1 MSSPVPPPPE
11 SPFISMHTAVILLTA
26 IVIGLVIGGLTFL
39 SDFSAPGAVLAGL
52 GASGLSVPGLRQ
64 LIR

>member
-1 MSSPVPPPPE
+1 MSSPPE
-11 SPFISMHTAVILLTA
+11 PPFISMHTAVVLVTA
-26 IVIGLVIGGLTFL
+26 AIIGLIFGGLTFL

-52 GASGLSVPGLRQ
+52 GAAGLSIPVLRS

>member
-1 MSSPVPPPPE
+1 
-11 SPFISMHTAVILLTA
+11 MHTAVVLVTA
-26 IVIGLVIGGLTFL
+26 AIIGLIFGGLTFL

-52 GASGLSVPGLRQ
+52 GAAGLSIPVLRS

>member
-1 MSSPVPPPPE
+1 
-11 SPFISMHTAVILLTA
+11 MHTAVILLTA

-52 GASGLSVPGLRQ
+52 AASGLGVPVLRQ

>member
-11 SPFISMHTAVILLTA
+11 PPFISLHTAVILLTA

-52 GASGLSVPGLRQ
+52 GAGGLGVPVLRQ

>member
-11 SPFISMHTAVILLTA
+11 PPFISVHTA
-26 IVIGLVIGGLTFL
+26 IVLLAAVLIGLIVGGLTFL
-39 SDFSAPGAVLAGL
+39 SDFSSPGAVLAGL
-52 GASGLSVPGLRQ
+52 GATGVSVPALRS

>member
-1 MSSPVPPPPE
+1 
-11 SPFISMHTAVILLTA
+11 MHTTVILLTA
-26 IVIGLVIGGLTFL
+26 TVIGQVIGGLTFL

-52 GASGLSVPGLRQ
+52 GAGGLSVPVLCH